1 MAKGFKS
8 PKLQNPMNM
17 MGSLQKLQEQIQ
29 QVQDKLVDET
39 VTASAGGGVVKVTM
53 TGDQHCRSIEL
64 DPQILRDIAQD
75 ADIEMLQDL
84 VLTAVNNALDASRQL
99 AADRMGPLTGGLGLP
114 F

>member
-8 PKLQNPMNM
+8 PKMQNPMNM

-29 QVQDKLVDET
+29 QMQDKLADEV

-53 TGDQHCRSIEL
+53 TGDQHCRGIQL
-64 DPQILRDIAQD
+64 DPQILQD
-75 ADIEMLQDL
+75 ADVEMLQDL

>member
-1 MAKGFKS
+1 MAKGFKG
-8 PKLQNPMNM
+8 PKMQNPMNM

-29 QVQDKLVDET
+29 QMQEKLAEET
-39 VTASAGGGVVKVTM
+39 VTATAGGGVVKVTM
-53 TGDQHCRSIEL
+53 TGDQHCRLVEL
-64 DPQILRDIAQD
+64 DPQILQD
-75 ADIEMLQDL
+75 ADVEMLQDL

>member
-1 MAKGFKS
+1 MAIGFKS
-8 PKLQNPMNM
+8 PKMQNPMSM

-29 QVQDKLVDET
+29 QMQEQLAEEV

-53 TGDQHCRSIEL
+53 TGDQHCRGVEL
-64 DPQILRDIAQD
+64 DPQILQD
-75 ADIEMLQDL
+75 ADVEMLQDL

>member
-1 MAKGFKS
+1 MAKGFKG
-8 PKLQNPMNM
+8 PKMQNPMSM

-29 QVQDKLVDET
+29 QMQEKLAEET
-39 VTASAGGGVVKVTM
+39 VTATAGGGVVKVTM
-53 TGDQHCRSIEL
+53 TGDQHCRLIEL
-64 DPQILRDIAQD
+64 DPQILQD
-75 ADIEMLQDL
+75 ADVEMLQDL

>member
-8 PKLQNPMNM
+8 PKMQNPMNM

-29 QVQDKLVDET
+29 QVQDKLADET
-39 VTASAGGGVVKVTM
+39 VTAAAGGGVVKVTM
-53 TGDQHCRSIEL
+53 TGDQHCRGVEF
-64 DPQILRDIAQD
+64 DPQILQD
-75 ADIEMLQDL
+75 ADVEMLQDL

-99 AADRMGPLTGGLGLP
+99 TADRMGPLTGGLGLP

>member
-1 MAKGFKS
+1 MS
-8 PKLQNPMNM
+8 M

-64 DPQILRDIAQD
+64 DPQILQD
-75 ADIEMLQDL
+75 ADVEMLQDL

>member
-8 PKLQNPMNM
+8 PKMQNPMNM

-29 QVQDKLVDET
+29 QMQEQLADEV

-53 TGDQHCRSIEL
+53 TGDQHCRAVEF
-64 DPQILRDIAQD
+64 DPQILQD
-75 ADIEMLQDL
+75 ADVEMLQDL

>member
-8 PKLQNPMNM
+8 PKMQNPMNM

-29 QVQDKLVDET
+29 QMQEQLADEV
-39 VTASAGGGVVKVTM
+39 VTASAGGGVVKVIM
-53 TGDQHCRSIEL
+53 TGDQHCRGIQF
-64 DPQILRDIAQD
+64 DPQILQD
-75 ADIEMLQDL
+75 ADVEMLQDL

-99 AADRMGPLTGGLGLP
+99 AADRMAPLTGGLGLP

>member
-8 PKLQNPMNM
+8 PKMQNPMNM

-29 QVQDKLVDET
+29 QVQEKLADET

-53 TGDQHCRSIEL
+53 TGDQHCRGVEF
-64 DPQILRDIAQD
+64 DPQILQD
-75 ADIEMLQDL
+75 ADVEMLQDL
-84 VLTAVNNALDASRQL
+84 VLTAVNNALDASHQL

>member
-8 PKLQNPMNM
+8 PKMQNPMSM

-29 QVQDKLVDET
+29 QVQEQLADET
-39 VTASAGGGVVKVTM
+39 VTATAGGGVVKVTM
-53 TGDQHCRSIEL
+53 TGDQHCRGVEL
-64 DPQILRDIAQD
+64 DPQILQD
-75 ADIEMLQDL
+75 ADVEMMQDL
-84 VLTAVNNALDASRQL
+84 ILTAVNNALDASRQL

>member
-8 PKLQNPMNM
+8 PKMQNPMNM

-29 QVQDKLVDET
+29 QMQDQLADEV

-53 TGDQHCRSIEL
+53 TGDQHCRGIEL
-64 DPQILRDIAQD
+64 DPQILQD
-75 ADIEMLQDL
+75 ADVEMLQDL

>member
-8 PKLQNPMNM
+8 PKMQNPMSM

-64 DPQILRDIAQD
+64 DPQILQD
-75 ADIEMLQDL
+75 ADVEMLQDL

>member
-8 PKLQNPMNM
+8 PKMQNPMNM

-29 QVQDKLVDET
+29 QVQDKLADET
-39 VTASAGGGVVKVTM
+39 VTATAGGGVVKVTM
-53 TGDQHCRSIEL
+53 TGDQHCRGVEL
-64 DPQILRDIAQD
+64 DPQILQD
-75 ADIEMLQDL
+75 ADVEMLQDL
-84 VLTAVNNALDASRQL
+84 ILTAVNNALEASRQL

>member
-1 MAKGFKS
+1 MAKGFKG
-8 PKLQNPMNM
+8 PKMQNPMSM

-29 QVQDKLVDET
+29 QMQEKLADET
-39 VTASAGGGVVKVTM
+39 VTATAGGGVVKVTM
-53 TGDQHCRSIEL
+53 TGDQHCRLVEL
-64 DPQILRDIAQD
+64 DPQILQD
-75 ADIEMLQDL
+75 ADVEMLQDL

>member
-8 PKLQNPMNM
+8 PKMQNPMNM

-29 QVQDKLVDET
+29 QVQEKLADET

-53 TGDQHCRSIEL
+53 TGDQHCRGVQF
-64 DPQILRDIAQD
+64 DPQILQD
-75 ADIEMLQDL
+75 ADVEMLQDL

>member
-8 PKLQNPMNM
+8 PKMQNPMNM

-29 QVQDKLVDET
+29 QMQDQLANEV

-53 TGDQHCRSIEL
+53 TGDQHCRGIEL
-64 DPQILRDIAQD
+64 DPQILQD
-75 ADIEMLQDL
+75 ADVEMLQDL

>member
-8 PKLQNPMNM
+8 PKMQNPMSM

-29 QVQDKLVDET
+29 QMQEQLADET

-53 TGDQHCRSIEL
+53 TGDQHCRGIQL
-64 DPQILRDIAQD
+64 DPQILQD
-75 ADIEMLQDL
+75 ADVEMLQDL

-99 AADRMGPLTGGLGLP
+99 AADRMAPLTGGLGLP

>member
-8 PKLQNPMNM
+8 PKMQNPMNM

-29 QVQDKLVDET
+29 QMQDQLADEV

-53 TGDQHCRSIEL
+53 TGDQHCRGIQL
-64 DPQILRDIAQD
+64 DPQILQD
-75 ADIEMLQDL
+75 ADVEMLQDL

>member
-29 QVQDKLVDET
+29 QVQEKLADET

-53 TGDQHCRSIEL
+53 TGDQHCRGVEL
-64 DPQILRDIAQD
+64 DPMILQE
-75 ADIEMLQDL
+75 ADLEMLQDL

>member
-8 PKLQNPMNM
+8 PKMQNPMSM

-29 QVQDKLVDET
+29 QMQEQLADEV

-53 TGDQHCRSIEL
+53 TGDQHCRGIQL
-64 DPQILRDIAQD
+64 DPQILQD
-75 ADIEMLQDL
+75 ADVEMLQDL

-99 AADRMGPLTGGLGLP
+99 AADRMAPLTGGLGLP